1 VDPGVVTNIE
11 SPQLGPFGDATVIR
25 ASLAVLSSWPVTSL
39 RLRFPCRFS
48 ISKCFVLIKALGK
61 IIVPFI
67 QPRQSATI
75 YKEKEVKKNENNNM
89 FDNLLLLTALITTP
103 PKITMSHSMRVLS
116 VTSYA
121 PRYRHSECSWGC
133 MKEARSKART
143 RRELLQREACKS
155 PSTNLLPGLASVL
168 EPH

>member
-1 VDPGVVTNIE
+1 M
-11 SPQLGPFGDATVIR
+11 
-25 ASLAVLSSWPVTSL
+25 
-39 RLRFPCRFS
+39 
-48 ISKCFVLIKALGK
+48 
-61 IIVPFI
+61 VPFI
-67 QPRQSATI
+67 QPRQSATV

-155 PSTNLLPGLASVL
+155 PSTNLLPGLCASGSGKGSPRCSSHTRRFRDSTERHTL
-168 EPH
+168 PGCHG